1 MKPIHL
7 SLCFYFMLI
16 ASSFGQKP
24 EIAREPSS
32 FFPKEK
38 AQVLVVGTFHFDY
51 PNLDVVK
58 ILDENKID
66 VLLEPKKTELTEV
79 IDYIKTF
86 KPTKIALEAF
96 PSWNATE
103 KLKKYKNGGYRNE
116 RDERYQ
122 IAMRLATELD
132 LDTLY
137 SIDAESFDPEIEK
150 LDSTYYQRLIKDFDF
165 ESKDNYQKM
174 YRDFYDYSNTIVTK
188 MNMLDYF
195 KYINSKEFHKVEYGG
210 YLIGDFKL
218 DNFRGAD
225 ILSIWWYN
233 RNLRIF
239 RNLQEISTGTNDK
252 ILVLFGNGHAS
263 ILRQLIESSP
273 EYDFVEFNNLH

>member
-1 MKPIHL
+1 
-7 SLCFYFMLI
+7 MLI
-16 ASSFGQKP
+16 GLGFGQKAETP
-24 EIAREPSS
+24 RKPSS
-32 FFPKEK
+32 FFPSKK
-38 AQVLVVGTFHFDY
+38 AQVLVVGTFHMDY

-58 ILDENKID
+58 ISDAQKID
-66 VLLEPKKTELTEV
+66 VLEEPKKTELTEV
-79 IDYIKTF
+79 IHYIKTF
-86 KPTKIALEAF
+86 KPTKIAIEAF

-103 KLKKYKNGGYRNE
+103 KLRKYKENAYRNE
-116 RDERYQ
+116 RDERFQ
-122 IAMRLATELD
+122 IAMRLATELG

-150 LDSTYYQRLIKDFDF
+150 LDSIFYQRLVKDFDF
-165 ESKDNYQKM
+165 ESNDPYQKM
-174 YRDFYDYSNTIVTK
+174 YRDFYDYSNTVVTK

-210 YLIGDFKL
+210 YLVGDFKL

-239 RNLQEISTGTNDK
+239 RNLHEISTGTNDK

-263 ILRQLIESSP
+263 ILRQLIESSS
-273 EYDFVEFNNLH
+273 EFEFIEFNSLD

>member
-1 MKPIHL
+1 MKERIP
-7 SLCFYFMLI
+7 YMLI
-16 ASSFGQKP
+16 GSGFGQKAETP
-24 EIAREPSS
+24 REPSF
-32 FFPKEK
+32 FFPSKK
-38 AQVLVVGTFHFDY
+38 AQVQVVGTFHMYY

-58 ILDENKID
+58 ISDVQKID
-66 VLLEPKKTELTEV
+66 VLEAPKKTELTEV
-79 IDYIKTF
+79 IHYIKTF
-86 KPTKIALEAF
+86 KPTKIAIEAF

-103 KLKKYKNGGYRNE
+103 KLRKYKENAYRNE
-116 RDERYQ
+116 RDERFQ
-122 IAMRLATELD
+122 IAMRLATELG

-150 LDSTYYQRLIKDFDF
+150 LDSIFYQRLIKDFDF
-165 ESKDNYQKM
+165 ESNDPYQKM
-174 YRDFYDYSNTIVTK
+174 YMDFYDYSNTVVTK

-210 YLIGDFKL
+210 YLVGDFKL

-233 RNLRIF
+233 RNLRIY
-239 RNLQEISTGTNDK
+239 RNLQEISTSTNDK

-263 ILRQLIESSP
+263 ILRQLIESSS
-273 EYDFVEFNNLH
+273 EFEFIKFNNLD